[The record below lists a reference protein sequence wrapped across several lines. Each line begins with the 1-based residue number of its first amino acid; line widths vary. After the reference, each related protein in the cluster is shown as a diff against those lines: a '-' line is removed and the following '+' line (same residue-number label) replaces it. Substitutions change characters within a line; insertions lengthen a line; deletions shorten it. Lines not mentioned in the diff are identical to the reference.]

1 MRANSTRTERKSQ
14 APSQETIE
22 STINPPRFY
31 NKESSRHTAITKKL
45 AIFIGATY
53 VPFLVDCEAGN
64 IKYLIE
70 KDFLRDQQDIQS
82 LKGNNFIVVEQSR
95 NHWYVLLF
103 EQNHV

>member
-1 MRANSTRTERKSQ
+1 M
-14 APSQETIE
+14 
-22 STINPPRFY
+22 
-31 NKESSRHTAITKKL
+31 
-45 AIFIGATY
+45 
-53 VPFLVDCEAGN
+53 PFLVDCEAGN